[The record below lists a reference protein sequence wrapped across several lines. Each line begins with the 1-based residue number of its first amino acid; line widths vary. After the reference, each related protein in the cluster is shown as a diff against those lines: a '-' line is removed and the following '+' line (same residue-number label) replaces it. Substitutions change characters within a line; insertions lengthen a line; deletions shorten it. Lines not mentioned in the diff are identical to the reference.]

1 MPSSRQYLLAEQ
13 ILAKWNATAALATS
27 VPGGVKFG
35 ITKQPADTS
44 AISEPYCNFTI
55 DIRDVKKQA
64 GTGVQVVTALVKFEV
79 YGSVALNVSNAI
91 GDIQATFT
99 YGQSLSP
106 PTGGNFISMTTE
118 VGDDI
123 SNEMWSRGG
132 RMNRRATHTAK
143 VVFSL

>member
-13 ILAKWNATAALATS
+13 ILAKWNLTGALAAS
-27 VPGGVKFG
+27 CPGGVKFG

-55 DIRDVKKQA
+55 DIASEKKQA
-64 GTGVQVVTALVKFEV
+64 GTGVIVVTAMVKFEV
-79 YGSVALNVSNAI
+79 YGSVSLNVSNAI
-91 GDIQATFT
+91 GDIQAAFT
-99 YGQSLSP
+99 YGQSLAN

-118 VGDDI
+118 PGDDI
-123 SNEMWSRGG
+123 SPEMWSRGG
-132 RMNRRATHTAK
+132 RINKRATHTAK